1 MHFLSLVLFPPPH
14 VLEQSDQVLHPP
26 QDGEPIKQKQ
36 IKITMSD
43 GNAYSGTFFARI
55 LAGVDVVNIGNL
67 LVHLGGVSKVD
78 LHIDPG
84 GACVIL
90 I

>member
-1 MHFLSLVLFPPPH
+1 
-14 VLEQSDQVLHPP
+14 
-26 QDGEPIKQKQ
+26 
-36 IKITMSD
+36 MSD
-43 GNAYSGTFFARI
+43 GNADCGTLFARL
-55 LAGVDVVNIGNL
+55 LAGVDFVNIGHL

>member
-1 MHFLSLVLFPPPH
+1 MHV
-14 VLEQSDQVLHPP
+14 
-26 QDGEPIKQKQ
+26 
-36 IKITMSD
+36 KITMSD
-43 GNAYSGTFFARI
+43 GNEDCGTLFARL